1 MILSDINNLL
11 WVEKYRPKTVSDCIL
26 PIDLTKVFEGMIKEG
41 TIPNMMLYGKAGTG
55 KTTVAR
61 ALARDLDADSIV
73 INCSEEN
80 GIDTLRTKI
89 RNYCSTVSLNGGLKI
104 VILDEFDYANAQS
117 IQPALRGAIEE
128 FANNCRFIMTCNY
141 KNRIIDPLHSRC
153 TGIDFTVPNSEKAQ
167 VASDVLKRIEFI
179 LTNEKIP
186 YEKQVLVNLVKK
198 HFPDVRRI
206 INELQRYSS
215 SGKIDVG
222 ILAQGSSESYKELL
236 GYMKNKDFA
245 CCRKWVVQNLDL
257 NTTEFFKRLYTELYT
272 ALKPNSIPQA
282 ILIIA
287 EYQYKS
293 AFAADQEINTMAM
306 IVQLMMDCEF
316 N

>member
-1 MILSDINNLL
+1 
-11 WVEKYRPKTVSDCIL
+11 
-26 PIDLTKVFEGMIKEG
+26 MIKEG
-41 TIPNMMLYGKAGTG
+41 SIPNMMFYGKAGTG

-61 ALARDLDADSIV
+61 ALANELSADCIL

-89 RNYCSTVSLNGGLKI
+89 RQYASTISLSDTQKI

-128 FANNCRFIMTCNY
+128 FHGNCRFILTCNY
-141 KNRIIDPLHSRC
+141 KNRIIEPLHSRC
-153 TGIDFTVPNSEKAQ
+153 TGIDFSIPASEKPKIAGDILQ
-167 VASDVLKRIEFI
+167 RMENI
-179 LTNEKIP
+179 LTEEGVEYN
-186 YEKQVLVNLVKK
+186 KQVLANLIKK
-198 HFPDVRRI
+198 HFPDIRRI
-206 INELQRYSS
+206 LNDLQRYSS

-222 ILAQGSSESYKELL
+222 ILSQGSSESYKELIL
-236 GYMKNKDFA
+236 FMKSKDFTS
-245 CCRKWVVQNLDL
+245 CRKWVIQNLDL
-257 NTTEFFKRLYTELYT
+257 NTTEFFKKLYTELYT
-272 ALKPNSIPQA
+272 ALKPSSIPQA

-293 AFAADQEINTMAM
+293 AFAADQEINTMAL
-306 IVQLMMDCEF
+306 IVQIMMECEF

>member
-1 MILSDINNLL
+1 MSDVTNLL
-11 WVEKYRPKTVSDCIL
+11 WVEKYRPKTLSDCIL
-26 PIDLTKVFEGMIKEG
+26 PIDLTKVFGGMVNEG
-41 TIPNMMLYGKAGTG
+41 TVPNMMLYGKAGTG

-61 ALARDLDADSIV
+61 ALANDIGADSII

-89 RNYCSTVSLNGGLKI
+89 RNYCSTVSLNGGLKV

-128 FANNCRFIMTCNY
+128 FAKNCRFIMTCNY
-141 KNRIIDPLHSRC
+141 KNRIIEPLHSRC

-167 VASDVLKRIEFI
+167 IAMAVMKRMEYI
-179 LTNEKIP
+179 LTNEQIP
-186 YEKQVLVNLVKK
+186 FDQQVLVNLVKK

-236 GYMKNKDFA
+236 GYMKGKDFVS
-245 CCRKWVVQNLDL
+245 CRKWVVQNLDL
-257 NTTEFFKRLYTELYT
+257 NTADFFKKLYNELYT
-272 ALKPNSIPQA
+272 SLKQNSIPQA

-293 AFAADQEINTMAM
+293 AFAADQEINTMAL

>member
-1 MILSDINNLL
+1 VTDVNSIL
-11 WVEKYRPKTVSDCIL
+11 WVEKYRPKTLSDCIL
-26 PIDLTKVFEGMIKEG
+26 PIDTKTMFNGMLKEG
-41 TIPNMMLYGKAGTG
+41 SIPNMMFYGKAGTG

-61 ALARDLDADSIV
+61 ALAHDLDSEYIL

-89 RNYCSTVSLNGGLKI
+89 RNYASTVSLNGGQKI

-128 FANNCRFIMTCNY
+128 FHKNCRFIITCNY
-141 KNRIIDPLHSRC
+141 KNRVIEPLHSRC
-153 TGIDFTVPNSEKAQ
+153 TGIDFTIPNAEKSQMAG
-167 VASDVLKRIEFI
+167 AMLARIEQI
-179 LTNEKIP
+179 LTNESVAFDKA
-186 YEKQVLVNLVKK
+186 VVANLIKK
-198 HFPDVRRI
+198 HFPDLRRI
-206 INELQRYSS
+206 INELQKYSS
-215 SGKIDVG
+215 TGKIDVG
-222 ILAQGSSESYKELL
+222 ILAQNSSESFKELL
-236 GYMKNKDFA
+236 GFMKNKDFA
-245 CCRKWVVQNLDL
+245 SCRKWVVQNLDL

-272 ALKPNSIPQA
+272 ALKQSSIPQA

-306 IVQLMMDCEF
+306 LVQIMMDCEF

>member
-1 MILSDINNLL
+1 MTDISNLL
-11 WVEKYRPKTVSDCIL
+11 WVEKYRPKTLSDCIL
-26 PIDLTKVFEGMIKEG
+26 PIDLTAVFNGMVKEG
-41 TIPNMMLYGKAGTG
+41 TIPNMILYGKAGTG

-61 ALARDLDADSIV
+61 ALANDIGADSIL

-89 RNYCSTVSLNGGLKI
+89 RGYCSSMSLGGGLKV

-128 FANNCRFIMTCNY
+128 FAANCRFVMTCNY

-167 VASDVLKRIEFI
+167 VASEILKRIEYI
-179 LTNEKIP
+179 LVNEQVS
-186 YEKQVLVNLVKK
+186 YDKQVLVNLVKK
-198 HFPDVRRI
+198 HFPDIRRI

-222 ILAQGSSESYKELL
+222 ILAQGSTESYKELL
-236 GYMKNKDFA
+236 GFMKKKDFVS
-245 CCRKWVVQNLDL
+245 CRKWVVQNLDL
-257 NTTEFFKRLYTELYT
+257 NTADFFKKLYGELYLS
-272 ALKPNSIPQA
+272 LKQSSVPQA

-287 EYQYKS
+287 DYQYKS
-293 AFAADQEINTMAM
+293 AFAADQEINTMAL
-306 IVQLMMDCEF
+306 IVQLMMECEF

>member
-1 MILSDINNLL
+1 VTDINNLL
-11 WVEKYRPKTVSDCIL
+11 WVEKYRPKSLSDCIL
-26 PIDLTKVFEGMIKEG
+26 PTDISLVFNGMIKEG
-41 TIPNMMLYGKAGTG
+41 TIPNMILYGKAGTG

-61 ALARDLDADSIV
+61 AIANDIGAESIL

-80 GIDTLRTKI
+80 GIDILRTKI
-89 RNYCSTVSLNGGLKI
+89 RQYCSTVSLHSSMKV

-128 FANNCRFIMTCNY
+128 FATNCRFIMTCNY

-153 TGIDFTVPNSEKAQ
+153 TGIDFTVPSSEKAQ
-167 VASDVLKRIEFI
+167 IATAILKRVELI
-179 LTNEKIP
+179 LNKENIQYDKP
-186 YEKQVLVNLVKK
+186 VLVNLVKK
-198 HFPDVRRI
+198 HFPDIRRI
-206 INELQRYSS
+206 VNELQRYSS

-236 GYMKNKDFA
+236 GYMKSKDFTS
-245 CCRKWVVQNLDL
+245 CRKWVVQNLDL
-257 NTTEFFKRLYTELYT
+257 NTADFFKKLYSELYV

-293 AFAADQEINTMAM
+293 AFAADQEINTMAL
-306 IVQLMMDCEF
+306 IVQLMMECEF

>member
-1 MILSDINNLL
+1 MTDVNSIL
-11 WVEKYRPKTVSDCIL
+11 WVEKYRPKTLSDCIL
-26 PIDLTKVFEGMIKEG
+26 PIDTKAMFNGMLKEG
-41 TIPNMMLYGKAGTG
+41 SIPNMMFYGKAGTG

-61 ALARDLDADSIV
+61 ALAHDLDSEYIL

-89 RNYCSTVSLNGGLKI
+89 RNYASTVSLNGGQKI

-128 FANNCRFIMTCNY
+128 FHKNCRFIITCNY
-141 KNRIIDPLHSRC
+141 KNRVIEPLHSRC
-153 TGIDFTVPNSEKAQ
+153 TGIDFTIPNAEKSQMA
-167 VASDVLKRIEFI
+167 AAMLARIEQI
-179 LTNEKIP
+179 LTNESVAFDKA
-186 YEKQVLVNLVKK
+186 VVANLIKK
-198 HFPDVRRI
+198 HFPDLRRT
-206 INELQRYSS
+206 INELQKYSS
-215 SGKIDVG
+215 TGKIDVG
-222 ILAQGSSESYKELL
+222 ILAQNSSESFKELL
-236 GYMKNKDFA
+236 GFMKNKDFA
-245 CCRKWVVQNLDL
+245 SCRKWVVQNLDL

-272 ALKPNSIPQA
+272 ALKQSSIPQA

-306 IVQLMMDCEF
+306 LVQIMMDCEF

>member
-1 MILSDINNLL
+1 VSDVNNLL
-11 WVEKYRPKTVSDCIL
+11 WVEKYRPKTLSDCIL
-26 PIDLTKVFEGMIKEG
+26 PIDLTKIFQGMIKEG

-61 ALARDLDADSIV
+61 ALARDLGADSII

-128 FANNCRFIMTCNY
+128 FANNCRFVMTCNY
-141 KNRIIDPLHSRC
+141 KSRIIEPLHSRC

-167 VASDVLKRIEFI
+167 VASEVLKRIEFI
-179 LTNEKIP
+179 LNSEKVS
-186 YEKQVLVNLVKK
+186 YDKQVLVNLVKK

-236 GYMKNKDFA
+236 GFMKGKDFVG
-245 CCRKWVVQNLDL
+245 CRKWVVQNLDL
-257 NTTEFFKRLYTELYT
+257 NTADFFKRLYTELYT
-272 ALKPNSIPQA
+272 ALKQNSIPQA

-293 AFAADQEINTMAM
+293 AFAADQEINTMAL

>member
-1 MILSDINNLL
+1 M
-11 WVEKYRPKTVSDCIL
+11 KQCIFWTYYFIYL
-26 PIDLTKVFEGMIKEG
+26 CNQSVIVFNGMVKEG

-61 ALARDLDADSIV
+61 ALANDLNADSIV

-153 TGIDFTVPNSEKAQ
+153 TGIDFTVPSSEKAQ
-167 VASDVLKRIEFI
+167 VAVGILKRIEYI
-179 LTNEKIP
+179 LNNEKIP
-186 YEKQVLVNLVKK
+186 YDTQVLSNLVKK
-198 HFPDVRRI
+198 HFPDIRRV

-215 SGKIDVG
+215 SGKIDVIVSKDNRTLTVIDNGRG
-222 ILAQGSSESYKELL
+222 IPVAVKQEDPK
-236 GYMKNKDFA
+236 
-245 CCRKWVVQNLDL
+245 
-257 NTTEFFKRLYTELYT
+257 KRSTLEIVLT
-272 ALKPNSIPQA
+272 AVL
-282 ILIIA
+282 
-287 EYQYKS
+287 
-293 AFAADQEINTMAM
+293 
-306 IVQLMMDCEF
+306 
-316 N
+316 

>member
-1 MILSDINNLL
+1 MSDVTNLL
-11 WVEKYRPKTVSDCIL
+11 WVEKYRPKTLSDCIL
-26 PIDLTKVFEGMIKEG
+26 PIDLTKVFEGMVKEG
-41 TIPNMMLYGKAGTG
+41 TVPNMMLYGKAGTG

-61 ALARDLDADSIV
+61 ALANDIGADSII

-89 RNYCSTVSLNGGLKI
+89 RNYCSTVSLNGGLKV

-128 FANNCRFIMTCNY
+128 FAKNCRFIMTCNY
-141 KNRIIDPLHSRC
+141 KNRIIEPLHSRC
-153 TGIDFTVPNSEKAQ
+153 TGIDFTVPNAEKAQ
-167 VASDVLKRIEFI
+167 IAMAVMKRMEYI
-179 LTNEKIP
+179 LTNEQIP
-186 YEKQVLVNLVKK
+186 FDQQVLVNLVKK

-236 GYMKNKDFA
+236 GYMKAKDFVS
-245 CCRKWVVQNLDL
+245 CRKWVVQNLDL
-257 NTTEFFKRLYTELYT
+257 NTADFFKKLYTELYT
-272 ALKPNSIPQA
+272 ALKQSSIPQA
-282 ILIIA
+282 VVIIA

-293 AFAADQEINTMAM
+293 AFAADQEINTMAL

>member
-1 MILSDINNLL
+1 MSDVNNLL
-11 WVEKYRPKTVSDCIL
+11 WVEKYRPKTLSDCIL

-61 ALARDLDADSIV
+61 ALANELGADSII

-89 RNYCSTVSLNGGLKI
+89 RNYCSTVSLGGGLKV

-141 KNRIIDPLHSRC
+141 KNRIIEPLHSRC
-153 TGIDFTVPNSEKAQ
+153 TGIDFTVPNNEKAE
-167 VASDVLKRIEFI
+167 VAMSVLKRIEFI
-179 LTNEKIP
+179 LTNEKVAYDKP
-186 YEKQVLVNLVKK
+186 VLVNLIKK

-236 GYMKNKDFA
+236 GYMKGKDFA
-245 CCRKWVVQNLDL
+245 SCRKWVVQNLDL

-272 ALKPNSIPQA
+272 ALKANSIPQA

-293 AFAADQEINTMAM
+293 AFAADQEINTMALL
-306 IVQLMMDCEF
+306 VQLMMDCEF

>member
-1 MILSDINNLL
+1 M
-11 WVEKYRPKTVSDCIL
+11 
-26 PIDLTKVFEGMIKEG
+26 FGGMLKEG
-41 TIPNMMLYGKAGTG
+41 AIPNMMFYGKAGTG

-61 ALARDLDADSIV
+61 ALANDLDCEYIL

-89 RNYCSTVSLNGGLKI
+89 RQYASTVSLNGNPKI
-104 VILDEFDYANAQS
+104 VILDEFDYANPQS

-128 FANNCRFIMTCNY
+128 FHKNCRFILTCNF
-141 KNRIIDPLHSRC
+141 KNRVIEPLHSRC
-153 TGIDFTVPNSEKAQ
+153 TGLDFSIPSAEKSQMAT
-167 VASDVLKRIEFI
+167 AMMARIEHI
-179 LTNEKIP
+179 LATEKIAFD
-186 YEKQVLVNLVKK
+186 KAVVANLIKK
-198 HFPDVRRI
+198 HFPDLRRI
-206 INELQRYSS
+206 LNELQKYSA

-222 ILAQGSSESYKELL
+222 ILAQNSSESYKELI
-236 GYMKNKDFA
+236 GFMKNKDFTS
-245 CCRKWVVQNLDL
+245 CRKWVVQNLDL
-257 NTTEFFKRLYTELYT
+257 NTTEFFKKLYCEMYT
-272 ALKPNSIPQA
+272 VLKPSSIPQA

>member
-1 MILSDINNLL
+1 VSDINSLL
-11 WVEKYRPKTVSDCIL
+11 WVEKYRPKSLSDCIL
-26 PIDLTKVFEGMIKEG
+26 PIDLTTIFNGMVKEG

-61 ALARDLDADSIV
+61 ALANDIDAESII

-89 RNYCSTVSLNGGLKI
+89 RNYASTVSLSGNLKV

-128 FANNCRFIMTCNY
+128 FAKNCRFIMTCNY
-141 KNRIIDPLHSRC
+141 KNRIIEPLHSRC
-153 TGIDFTVPNSEKAQ
+153 TGIDFTVPTAEKAT
-167 VASDVLKRIEFI
+167 VASAMMKRVEYI
-179 LTNEKIP
+179 LAQENIP
-186 YEKQVLVNLVKK
+186 YEKTVIVNLVKK
-198 HFPDVRRI
+198 HFPDLRRI
-206 INELQRYSS
+206 INELQRYASAGS
-215 SGKIDVG
+215 IDIGVLG
-222 ILAQGSSESYKELL
+222 QGSSESYKELL
-236 GYMKNKDFA
+236 GFMKNKDFVS
-245 CCRKWVVQNLDL
+245 CRKWVVQNLDL
-257 NTTEFFKRLYTELYT
+257 NTSDFYKRLYTELYT
-272 ALKPNSIPQA
+272 SLKNPSVPQA

-293 AFAADQEINTMAM
+293 AFAADQEINTMAL

>member
-1 MILSDINNLL
+1 MTNVNNLL
-11 WVEKYRPKTVSDCIL
+11 WVEKYRPKTLSDCIL
-26 PIDLTKVFEGMIKEG
+26 PIDLTKIFSGMVKEG
-41 TIPNMMLYGKAGTG
+41 SIPNMMFYGKAGTG

-61 ALARDLDADSIV
+61 ALANDLGANSII
-73 INCSEEN
+73 INCSEES
-80 GIDTLRTKI
+80 GIDTLRNKI
-89 RNYCSTVSLNGGLKI
+89 RQYASTVSLSGGQKI

-128 FANNCRFIMTCNY
+128 FAANCRFIMTCNY

-153 TGIDFTVPNSEKAQ
+153 TGIDFTVPSSEKAQ
-167 VASDVLKRIEFI
+167 IATGILKRVEHI

-186 YEKQVLVNLVKK
+186 YETPVLVNLIKK
-198 HFPDVRRI
+198 HFPDIRRV

-222 ILAQGSSESYKELL
+222 VLAQGSCDSYKELL
-236 GYMKNKDFA
+236 RYMKGKDFA
-245 CCRKWVVQNLDL
+245 SCRKWIIQNIDL
-257 NTTEFFKRLYTELYT
+257 NTSEFFKKLYNELYNV
-272 ALKPNSIPQA
+272 LKPNSIPQA

-293 AFAADQEINTMAM
+293 SFAADQEINTMAM
-306 IVQLMMDCEF
+306 VVQLMMDCEF
-316 N
+316 A

>member
-1 MILSDINNLL
+1 M
-11 WVEKYRPKTVSDCIL
+11 
-26 PIDLTKVFEGMIKEG
+26 F
-41 TIPNMMLYGKAGTG
+41 YGKAGTG

-61 ALARDLDADSIV
+61 ALANELSADCIL

-89 RNYCSTVSLNGGLKI
+89 RQYASTISLSDTQKI

-128 FANNCRFIMTCNY
+128 FHGNCRFILTCNY
-141 KNRIIDPLHSRC
+141 KNRIIEPLHSRC
-153 TGIDFTVPNSEKAQ
+153 TGIDFSIPASEKPKIAGDILQ
-167 VASDVLKRIEFI
+167 RMENI
-179 LTNEKIP
+179 LTEEGVEYN
-186 YEKQVLVNLVKK
+186 KQVLANLIKK
-198 HFPDVRRI
+198 HFPDIRRI
-206 INELQRYSS
+206 LNDLQRYSS

-222 ILAQGSSESYKELL
+222 ILSQGSSESYKELISF
-236 GYMKNKDFA
+236 MKSKDFTS
-245 CCRKWVVQNLDL
+245 CRKWVIQNLDL
-257 NTTEFFKRLYTELYT
+257 NTTEFFKKLYTELYT
-272 ALKPNSIPQA
+272 ALKPSSIPQA

-293 AFAADQEINTMAM
+293 AFAADQEINTMAL
-306 IVQLMMDCEF
+306 IVQIMMECEF

>member
-1 MILSDINNLL
+1 VTDINNIL
-11 WVEKYRPKTVSDCIL
+11 WVEKYRPKKLSDCIL
-26 PIDLTKVFEGMIKEG
+26 PIDLAKIFEGMIKEG
-41 TIPNMMLYGKAGTG
+41 SIPNMMFYGKAGTG

-61 ALARDLDADSIV
+61 ALANELGADCIL

-89 RNYCSTVSLNGGLKI
+89 RQYASTISLSDTQKI

-128 FANNCRFIMTCNY
+128 FHGNCRFILTCNY
-141 KNRIIDPLHSRC
+141 KNRIIEPLHSRC
-153 TGIDFTVPNSEKAQ
+153 TGIDFSIPASEKPKIAGDILQ
-167 VASDVLKRIEFI
+167 RMENI
-179 LTNEKIP
+179 LTEEGVEYN
-186 YEKQVLVNLVKK
+186 KQVLANLIKK
-198 HFPDVRRI
+198 HFPDIRRI
-206 INELQRYSS
+206 LNDLQRYSS

-222 ILAQGSSESYKELL
+222 ILSQGSSESYKELISF
-236 GYMKNKDFA
+236 MKSKDFTS
-245 CCRKWVVQNLDL
+245 CRKWVIQNLDL
-257 NTTEFFKRLYTELYT
+257 NTTEFFKKLYTELYT
-272 ALKPNSIPQA
+272 ALKSSSIPQA

-293 AFAADQEINTMAM
+293 AFAADQEINTMAL
-306 IVQLMMDCEF
+306 IVQIMMECEF